1 MAVGI
6 FEFGFGQGGA
16 GAGAP
21 VHRFEAS
28 IDVAGQHHGPE
39 NADLGGLVALVQGEI
54 RRFPVGPDA
63 PAAEAALL
71 ALHLLEGV
79 GVGLLAQRYR
89 GELGP
94 FAAAQPLQHLEFDW

>member
-1 MAVGI
+1 M
-6 FEFGFGQGGA
+6 
-16 GAGAP
+16 
-21 VHRFEAS
+21 HRFEAS
-28 IDVAGQHHGPE
+28 IDVAGQHHGAE
-39 NADLGGLVALVQGEI
+39 NADLGRFIALLQGEV

-79 GVGLLAQRYR
+79 SVGFLAQRYR

-94 FAAAQPLQHLEFDW
+94 FAAAEPLQHLEFDW